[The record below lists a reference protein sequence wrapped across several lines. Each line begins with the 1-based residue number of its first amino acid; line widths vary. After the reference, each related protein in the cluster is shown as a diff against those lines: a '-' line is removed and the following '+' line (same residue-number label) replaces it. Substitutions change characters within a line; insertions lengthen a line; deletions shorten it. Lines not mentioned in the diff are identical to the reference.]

1 MSLCKTLLPKL
12 IFSALITGGFTTAN
26 GQDLANTQKL
36 PQGAN
41 IYQPVYNP
49 VENAVYVSSAKG
61 GNQEGVI
68 YKLDGKTLAVT
79 DSITVPGAAP
89 QGLGINVK
97 TQTLYSTNSRKSV
110 VVATDIK
117 TGNQTYI
124 SSTVP
129 GANAREVRVDE
140 DRNLVYITS
149 VSNGGIWVID
159 GNTNKFQ
166 RYIYNLGRVLTGTA
180 VDVKNNKLY
189 ATAMSDNQIVVVDAA
204 TGIVEKKFDAH
215 GERPTNV
222 FYDQTNARLLV
233 ANQGTAN
240 ITVLDLE
247 DGKLIKEIPTGK
259 GALGV
264 DYDAKNNLIYVANR
278 GARTVSV
285 IDGTKLEVIKNIAM
299 DALPNTVAINRNTGE
314 VYVTNKVAVRERDEN
329 GKEFVREAK
338 NGDSVSLI
346 KL

>member
-1 MSLCKTLLPKL
+1 MSSYKKLPKL
-12 IFSALITGGFTTAN
+12 IFSALIIGGLTTAN
-26 GQDLANTQKL
+26 GQELSNTQKL
-36 PQGAN
+36 PEGAN

-49 VENAVYVSSAKG
+49 VENTVYVSSAKG
-61 GNQEGVI
+61 GSQEGVI
-68 YKLDGKTLAVT
+68 YKLDGKNLEVI
-79 DSITVPGAAP
+79 DSIPVPGAAP

-110 VVATDIK
+110 VVATDIE

-129 GANAREVRVDE
+129 GTNAREVRVDE

-166 RYIYNLGRVLTGTA
+166 RYIYNLGAAITGTTID
-180 VDVKNNKLY
+180 VDNNKLY
-189 ATAMSDNQIVVVDAA
+189 ATAMADNQIVVVDAA

-222 FYDQTNARLLV
+222 FYDKTDKRLLV
-233 ANQGTAN
+233 ANQTTEN
-240 ITVLDLE
+240 ITVLNAE
-247 DGKLIKEIPTGK
+247 DGELIKEIPTGK

-264 DYDAKNNLIYVANR
+264 DYDARNNLIYVANR
-278 GARTVSV
+278 HGRTLSV
-285 IDGTKLEVIKNIAM
+285 IDGTKLEVVKTIDM
-299 DALPNTVAINRNTGE
+299 EALPNTVAINRDNGN
-314 VYVTNKVAVRERDEN
+314 VYVTNKVAVKEKDED
-329 GKEFVREAK
+329 GKEFIREAK
-338 NGDSVSLI
+338 NGDSVSMLT
-346 KL
+346 LQ